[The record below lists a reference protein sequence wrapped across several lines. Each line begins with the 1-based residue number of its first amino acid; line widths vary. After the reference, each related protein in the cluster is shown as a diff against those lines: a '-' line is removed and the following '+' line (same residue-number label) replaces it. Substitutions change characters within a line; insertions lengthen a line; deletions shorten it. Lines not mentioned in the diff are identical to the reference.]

1 MEYVKIPGDRIGV
14 LVGTKGE
21 TKKDIQDKVGITLT
35 VDKDGTVTIERTG
48 DDPLA
53 EWKGRDIVRAIARG
67 VNPEKA
73 MLLCKEN
80 YMLEI
85 IDLRDL
91 VSGDKA
97 LRRQKARIIGR
108 SGKTRTHIEDLT
120 TCYISIYGKS
130 VAIIGELEE
139 IQVAKKA
146 VVMLAIGKPH
156 STVYRFLQD
165 KAREFKERRILQL
178 WKKPGEGYEDYPRPF

>member
-1 MEYVKIPGDRIGV
+1 MEYVKIPKDRIGV

-21 TKKDIQDKVGITLT
+21 IKKDIQYKVGIVLT
-35 VDKDGTVTIERTG
+35 IDKDGTVTIERTG

-53 EWKGRDIVRAIARG
+53 EWKGRDIVKAIARG

-85 IDLRDL
+85 IDLKDL
-91 VSGDKA
+91 VSGYKA

-108 SGKTRTHIEDLT
+108 SGKTRKHIEDLT
-120 TCYISIYGKS
+120 TCYISICGKS
-130 VAIIGELEE
+130 VSIIGELEE
-139 IQVAKKA
+139 LQVAKKA
-146 VVMLAIGKPH
+146 VIMLAIGKSH
-156 STVYRFLQD
+156 SAVYRFLQD
-165 KAREFKERRILQL
+165 KAREFKEKRMLQL
-178 WKKPGEGYEDYPRPF
+178 WKKPGEGYEA